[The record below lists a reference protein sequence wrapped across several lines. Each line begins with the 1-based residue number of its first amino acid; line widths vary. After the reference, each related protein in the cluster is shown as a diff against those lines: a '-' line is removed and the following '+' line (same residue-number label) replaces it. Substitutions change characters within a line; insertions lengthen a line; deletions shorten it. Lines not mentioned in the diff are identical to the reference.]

1 MHTTQQLATRTGI
14 APQEGLVPSPMF
26 LVRELT
32 DTSEEANKHVLY
44 FETKGVTGPGFG
56 NDNPQILARAQPI
69 HAALLEEMRGMVF
82 FMSMIPLADLHGER
96 KVAPVI
102 PRELRIPLFRA
113 AFEPLRQ
120 ALVAKDLGFDRIDM
134 EISVDTGG
142 VRYGVLKRPTL
153 VLSVIGRNSY
163 EEPVRIN
170 VEKFW
175 PGVSMSLDL
184 ESPDIRSI
192 LDWYC
197 GAQHG
202 CIILKVTRPRL
213 TA

>member
-1 MHTTQQLATRTGI
+1 M
-14 APQEGLVPSPMF
+14 PSPMF

-32 DTSEEANKHVLY
+32 DTSEEANRHVLY

-56 NDNPQILARAQPI
+56 NDNPQILAKSQPI
-69 HAALLEEMRGMVF
+69 HAALLEEMRGIEF

-96 KVAPVI
+96 KAAPAI
-102 PRELRIPLFRA
+102 PSELRIPRFRA

-142 VRYGVLKRPTL
+142 VRYGVVKPPTMR
-153 VLSVIGRNSY
+153 LSVIGRKSNA
-163 EEPVRIN
+163 EPERIN
-170 VEKFW
+170 VERVW
-175 PGVSMSLDL
+175 PGVSFRLDR

-192 LDWYC
+192 LDWYS

-202 CIILKVTRPRL
+202 CIILEVKRPLLTR
-213 TA
+213 